1 MPLHGFKFVKGK
13 PNIFK
18 RSDIKKAFSRLFCGN
33 CGTSIGSKH
42 PNRPKFIILKV
53 GAFDDPFHLNLKL
66 QFIRLKSKN
75 FILYEKI

>member
-53 GAFDDPFHLNLKL
+53 GAFDDPFTFKPDIAIHTVEK
-66 QFIRLKSKN
+66 QKFHFI
-75 FILYEKI
+75 